1 MYQRNRLVGT
11 AGSERLSL
19 RLHYGSTTALSVLQ
33 RKRSCW
39 RSFRRSNATA
49 PLRRTW
55 SASKR
60 ISCSSSVWPIC
71 FGLDRRSRT
80 LARSSGTRSGGSTA
94 KAACSRSV
102 PQRRSAT
109 LQQTTPTQAVA
120 TVPPTT
126 VAHPLTG
133 GRTALLPTDSP
144 QWSKARARGYA
155 LPLRSQYRLRR
166 PPHLERHSRQY

>member
-1 MYQRNRLVGT
+1 MYQRNRLVGA

-19 RLHYGSTTALSVLQ
+19 RLCYGSTTALSVLQ

-39 RSFRRSNATA
+39 RSFRPSNATA

-55 SASKR
+55 SASKC

-71 FGLDRRSRT
+71 FGLDRRSLT

-102 PQRRSAT
+102 IAAAPQ
-109 LQQTTPTQAVA
+109 LQQCDNTHQAVA

-126 VAHPLTG
+126 VARSLTG
-133 GRTALLPTDSP
+133 GVADSAAADRQPRSGQRPVHLSGNALL
-144 QWSKARARGYA
+144 
-155 LPLRSQYRLRR
+155 LRSQ
-166 PPHLERHSRQY
+166 